1 MAELGRRAFLA
12 AVALF
17 KPSFDSLVLATSKG
31 ELAQGRFSPS
41 SEEFLA
47 LSARLTGHANLNRA
61 AADALL
67 KALLAKPGYAGRLAR
82 PDAALER
89 EIIVAWYTGTYE
101 AGGEQR
107 LFTHSGAL
115 QWPAIGVPTPGTCAG
130 RFGAWAQPPRT

>member
-12 AVALF
+12 AVAWF
-17 KPSFDSLVLATSKG
+17 APFDSLVLGMSKG
-31 ELAQGRFSPS
+31 GLAQGRPVPS
-41 SEEFLA
+41 LDEFLA
-47 LSARLTGHANLNRA
+47 LSSRLTGHANLNRA

-89 EIIVAWYTGTYE
+89 EIIVAWYTGIYD

-107 LFTHSGAL
+107 LFTHTGAL

-130 RFGAWAQPPRT
+130 RFGAWSQART